1 MGVMRLSYMNGK
13 KVLGILACLALVC
26 SLVAVLPAAR
36 RAEAQGGLNFTILH
50 TNDEHS
56 ELIPY
61 GPASDYP
68 TYPTIGGFSRIASQI
83 GAIKAQKVAAGEPVL
98 TLSAGDYNQGT
109 LFAWLE
115 TQAAAEL
122 GLMQAMGY
130 DAVAMGNHDFDEG
143 VGYRYNALLFAKNRP
158 PAAGGP
164 IKLPILCSNIQF
176 GATADATNLKTL
188 YSAADLGGAQL
199 AIQPYT
205 IKTYANGLKVGI
217 FGLLGVEAEAVAPTA
232 ALGGVTFGNTTP
244 LNEQQSFFNRLI
256 KAQQMVNTLR
266 GAGCNVV
273 VCLSHC
279 GTEEEEQ
286 LAGFVNGLDVIVG
299 GHSHDLNYPPITVG
313 NTTIVQAGAYT
324 SHLGVLEL
332 KLEGGKVSVRNA
344 NAIPIDQ
351 NVPTVPALDA
361 VINSYVGGL
370 TTALTPILGGQSILA
385 PIAETD
391 LGGDGGF
398 NLNDN
403 PPFVETN
410 LGNLVTDAYKA
421 IATALSPPG
430 KPVKIAF
437 EGNGLIR
444 GNIPKGGRGQFS
456 FYDLHRTVPL
466 GISATQPPPA
476 GQFGYSMVSFYLAGA
491 ELKVILEG
499 TLAIGLND
507 FFVQLSGAR
516 FSYRPAGPTGAK
528 VTSFELPDGAGGW
541 VPINPA
547 GLYKMT
553 TNFYAASFMMKL
565 FSVLPRTEAGVQ
577 DPNLNNFLVKSG
589 PAEVKAW
596 GALFQYVMGMPDLD
610 GDGLKN
616 IAPQYA
622 DYTQMRIN
630 PAGWFMAEGATDGGF
645 ETWVLVQNPGATDVH
660 VNIKFQ
666 TDTEEIA
673 PEALQGVTIPA
684 KSRRSFLANSYVTN
698 FNVSTK
704 VEPIDG
710 DVVSE
715 RAVYGAGKVWGHDSI
730 AVTNPSPAQEWYLAE
745 GSTAGGMETWLLVQN
760 PYESATKVDIK
771 FQTDTGEQAPAAL
784 QGVTIPANTRK
795 TFKVNDYVPNKFD
808 VSTYVWAADGRVVCE
823 RAMYGPGRQWAT
835 DSIGAPVL
843 SDKWYLAEGATAGGF
858 ETYILIQNPNA
869 TNAKVDVKFQ
879 TNTGEQAPAML
890 QGLTIPAKS
899 RRTFKVNDFVT
910 SYNVSTYVKASEGA
924 VVVERSMF
932 GSGRAWATDSIGAV
946 MPDTMWY
953 LPEGSTSGGMETFIL
968 IQNPNTANAKV
979 NVKFQTDT
987 GEKVPAG
994 LQGVTIPAGSRWT
1007 IKVNDYATTF
1017 DVSTMVEATEGS
1029 VVVERAMYGNGRT
1042 WATDS
1047 IGY

>member
-1 MGVMRLSYMNGK
+1 MGVMRLSYMSGK

-26 SLVAVLPAAR
+26 SLVAVLPATR

-61 GPASDYP
+61 GPASDFP
-68 TYPTIGGFSRIASQI
+68 TYPTIGGFSRIASLMGTI
-83 GAIKAQKVAAGEPVL
+83 RAQKGAAGEPVL

-122 GLMQAMGY
+122 NLMRLMGY
-130 DAVAMGNHDFDEG
+130 DAVALGNHDFDMG
-143 VGYRYNALLFAKNRP
+143 VGYRYNALLFAKNLP
-158 PAAGGP
+158 PALGGP

-176 GATADATNLKTL
+176 NAANPDAVNLKSL

-205 IKTYANGLKVGI
+205 IKSYANGLKVGI
-217 FGLLGVEAEAVAPTA
+217 FGLLGVEAEAVAPA
-232 ALGGVTFGNTTP
+232 AAMGGVTFGNTTP
-244 LNEQQSFFNRLI
+244 LNETQSFLNRLVR
-256 KAQQMVNTLR
+256 AQQMVIDLR
-266 GAGCNVV
+266 AQGCNVV

-286 LAGFVNGLDVIVG
+286 LASMVSGLDVIVG

-324 SHLGVLEL
+324 RYLGVLEL

-351 NVPTVPALDA
+351 NAPTVPAIDG
-361 VINSYVGGL
+361 VINNYVTGL
-370 TTALTPILGGQSILA
+370 NAQLNALLGGKSILA

-391 LGGDGGF
+391 LAGDGGF
-398 NLNDN
+398 NLNDS

-410 LGNLVTDAYKA
+410 LGDLVTDAYKT

-430 KPVKIAF
+430 KPVKIGF
-437 EGNGLIR
+437 EANGLIR
-444 GNIPKGGRGQFS
+444 GSIPKGGKGQFS
-456 FYDLHRTVPL
+456 FYDLVRAIPL
-466 GISATQPPPA
+466 GASSTDVSAM
-476 GQFGYSMVSFYLAGA
+476 GYSIVSFYLAGA
-491 ELKVILEG
+491 ELKGVLEA
-499 TLAIGLND
+499 TLDMGMED

-516 FSYRPAGPTGAK
+516 YSYRPAGPTNGK

-541 VPINPA
+541 VPVNPA
-547 GLYKMT
+547 GLYKVS
-553 TNFYAASFMMKL
+553 TNFYAASFLSAFGVK
-565 FSVLPRTEAGVQ
+565 PRTEAGIQ
-577 DPNLNNFLVKSG
+577 DPNLNNFLMYYAPGKEMRG
-589 PAEVKAW
+589 W
-596 GALFQYVMGMPDLD
+596 LALFQYVMGMPDLD

-616 IAPQYA
+616 VVPQYA

-630 PAGWFMAEGATDGGF
+630 PAGWYMAEGATDGGF

-666 TDTEEIA
+666 TDKEEIVPA
-673 PEALQGVTIPA
+673 ALQGVTIPA

-698 FNVSTK
+698 FNVSAK

-710 DVVSE
+710 EVVSE
-715 RAVYGAGKVWGHDSI
+715 RAVYGPSKVWGHDSI
-730 AVTNPSPAQEWYLAE
+730 AVTNPSPAQEWFLAE

-760 PYESATKVDIK
+760 PYDSATKVDIK

-784 QGVTIPANTRK
+784 QGVTIPADSRK
-795 TFKVNDYVPNKFD
+795 TFKVNDYVPDKYN

-823 RAMYGPGRQWAT
+823 RAMYGPGRAWAT
-835 DSIGAPVL
+835 DSIGAPIL
-843 SDKWYLAEGATAGGF
+843 SDEWYLAEGSTMGGM
-858 ETYILIQNPNA
+858 ETFVLVQNPD
-869 TNAKVDVKFQ
+869 TVNAKVDIKFQ
-879 TNTGEQAPAML
+879 TDTGEQAPVGL
-890 QGLTIPAKS
+890 QGVTIPAKS
-899 RRTFKVNDFVT
+899 RRTFKVNDYVT
-910 SYNVSTYVKASEGA
+910 SYQVSTYVKATEGA
-924 VVVERSMF
+924 VVVERAMY
-932 GSGRAWATDSIGAV
+932 GNGRAWATDSIGAFA
-946 MPDTMWY
+946 PETMWY
-953 LPEGSTSGGMETFIL
+953 LPEGSTAGGMETFIL

-987 GEKVPAG
+987 GEKAPAG

-1017 DVSTMVEATEGS
+1017 DVSTLVEATQGS
-1029 VVVERAMYGNGRT
+1029 VVVERAMYGNGRM